1 VEVCGDVGGAV
12 GGEGD
17 VFVAGAFVDCEGDE
31 VGGGHWIFLEL
42 VGWVGVGGFVWR
54 EGRFTVGG

>member
-1 VEVCGDVGGAV
+1 MGGAV